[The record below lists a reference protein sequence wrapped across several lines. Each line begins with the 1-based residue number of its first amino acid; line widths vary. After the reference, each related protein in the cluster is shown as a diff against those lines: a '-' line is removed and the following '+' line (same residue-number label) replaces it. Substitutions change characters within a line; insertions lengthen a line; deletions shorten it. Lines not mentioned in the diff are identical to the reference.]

1 MMEQATFTYSPWGKP
16 LEIQTKTIEEH
27 GRKQINAISNP
38 NEWLVALINEAESED
53 NYKKYLKN

>member
-38 NEWLVALINEAESED
+38 NEWLVALINEADHED
-53 NYKKYLKN
+53 NY

>member
-38 NEWLVALINEAESED
+38 NEWLVALINEADHED